1 MTRFCEII
9 SRCKDDVSHTVKN
22 MNNCYTLCKYP
33 IRSKQLG
40 CEVNRAKQ
48 GGRLGQARPGW
59 PRYRP
64 SQASVPGSQL
74 SNILALKELRRY
86 VL

>member
-1 MTRFCEII
+1 MTIFCEII
-9 SRCKDDVSHTVKN
+9 SRCKDDVSHTVKIWIFL
-22 MNNCYTLCKYP
+22 TLFYP

-59 PRYRP
+59 PRYSA